1 MHQNDL
7 QNHHHLLVNV
17 TTADI
22 EGTELANTFAT
33 PETVIERALAISES
47 YPHVNE
53 VAFVAVTVPDK
64 AISPK
69 DIVKAF
75 G

>member
-1 MHQNDL
+1 M
-7 QNHHHLLVNV
+7 LVNV

-33 PETVIERALAISES
+33 PETVKVSALAISES
-47 YPHVNE
+47 YPQVNE
-53 VAFVAVTVPDK
+53 VAKVAVTVPVNS
-64 AISPK
+64 ISPK